1 MKEKSRLYNVLRN
14 IQYGLIS
21 QVLAIIFS
29 FVNRTIFIKT
39 LGSAYLGINGLFT
52 DILTMLSLADLGL
65 GTAMVYSFYEP
76 LAKKDYIKISSLVN
90 FYKRIYEYIAI
101 IVIVIGIGLLPFLK
115 YIINLDNGI
124 PYIKFYYLLFV
135 LNTAAS
141 YIYIYKS
148 SIVTADQ
155 KNYIVSIYQS
165 ISKMLV
171 LIIQCILLFV
181 FKKYVLYLLLQIV
194 GTVLTNVLISRKAD
208 KLYPELISTAPKLVS
223 KEKKEIFENIKS
235 VFIYKVSSVLLNGT
249 DNTLISV
256 LIGTIWVG
264 YYSNYMM
271 IINGLNSVTSI
282 IFNSTVASIGN
293 IIVTENEQK
302 RKKIFDK
309 VQLVS
314 LAITT
319 ITTTCLYLL
328 FNDFIKIWIGSR
340 YILNNE
346 IIISIIINYYLAGI
360 LQPVWIYRQA
370 TGIYKQTKYIM
381 LICAIVNIF
390 LSLFM
395 GMFLG
400 MSGIL
405 LASAISRILTY
416 FWYEPRLLFK
426 YYLGSKEINFF
437 LQIIFNFFIIIIT
450 VYIIKKITMYI
461 IVKNFGEFLLKGI
474 VVGGLS
480 CGISFIIYGRKL
492 IKS

>member
-1 MKEKSRLYNVLRN
+1 
-14 IQYGLIS
+14 
-21 QVLAIIFS
+21 
-29 FVNRTIFIKT
+29 
-39 LGSAYLGINGLFT
+39 
-52 DILTMLSLADLGL
+52 
-65 GTAMVYSFYEP
+65 
-76 LAKKDYIKISSLVN
+76 
-90 FYKRIYEYIAI
+90 
-101 IVIVIGIGLLPFLK
+101 
-115 YIINLDNGI
+115 
-124 PYIKFYYLLFV
+124 
-135 LNTAAS
+135 
-141 YIYIYKS
+141 
-148 SIVTADQ
+148 
-155 KNYIVSIYQS
+155 
-165 ISKMLV
+165 MLV

-208 KLYPELISTAPKLVS
+208 KLYPELVSTAPKLVS

-302 RKKIFDK
+302 RKEIFDK

-360 LQPVWIYRQA
+360 LQPVWIYR
-370 TGIYKQTKYIM
+370 KQPEYTSKR
-381 LICAIVNIF
+381 NI
-390 LSLFM
+390 
-395 GMFLG
+395 
-400 MSGIL
+400 
-405 LASAISRILTY
+405 
-416 FWYEPRLLFK
+416 
-426 YYLGSKEINFF
+426 
-437 LQIIFNFFIIIIT
+437 
-450 VYIIKKITMYI
+450 
-461 IVKNFGEFLLKGI
+461 
-474 VVGGLS
+474 
-480 CGISFIIYGRKL
+480 
-492 IKS
+492 